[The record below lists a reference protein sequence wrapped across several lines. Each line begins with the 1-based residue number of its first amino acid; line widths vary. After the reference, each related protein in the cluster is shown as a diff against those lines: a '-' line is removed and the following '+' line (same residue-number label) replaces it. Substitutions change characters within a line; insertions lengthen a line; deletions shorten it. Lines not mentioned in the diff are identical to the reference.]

1 MSITNQTVRFIKHSF
16 SYSVIGISLLLPLFA
31 ISAVS
36 AELNNNDKD
45 NDNGSES
52 LVTVSVGMKKE
63 LSASQ
68 ATTNYRQQNI
78 LLTKNKSIASVS
90 SKVVTRES
98 KKKAAQNTAIKY
110 KAKSLLKTSNFHHS
124 FSIYNAES
132 YLLDDYD
139 GDGYYQTFSVVFD
152 ADLHSAYADDIA
164 EVYADMYLSKNG
176 GPWIYYYTTDS
187 FIIEGDSDLD
197 EYEVITTLHQG
208 YASDTYDVLIDLYEV
223 GFEQLVASY
232 SSDDNNALY
241 ALPLES
247 SEIDIE
253 YIVEVYDDYAGS
265 MSALFLFLVLM
276 VLGLRLR
283 LKKCSE
289 LSTSY

>member
-1 MSITNQTVRFIKHSF
+1 MPIANQAVRFIKHSF
-16 SYSVIGISLLLPLFA
+16 YYSFVGISLLLPL
-31 ISAVS
+31 IAVS
-36 AELNNNDKD
+36 AELNGKGSD
-45 NDNGSES
+45 NESES

-63 LSASQ
+63 LSASLGS
-68 ATTNYRQQNI
+68 TNYRKQII
-78 LLTKNKSIASVS
+78 LQTKNKSLALVS
-90 SKVVTRES
+90 SIAVTRES
-98 KKKAAQNTAIKY
+98 KKKASQNKAIKY
-110 KAKSLLKTSNFHHS
+110 KAKQLFKKSNYHHS

-139 GDGYYQTFSVVFD
+139 GDGYYQTFSVIFD
-152 ADLHSAYADDIA
+152 ADLHSTYSDDIA
-164 EVYADMYLSKNG
+164 EVYAQMYLSKNG

-208 YASDTYDVLIDLYEV
+208 YDSDTYDVLIDLYEV
-223 GFEQLVASY
+223 GFEELVASY

-253 YIVEVYDDYAGS
+253 YVVEVYDHYAGS
-265 MSALFLFLVLM
+265 TSVLFLILALVA
-276 VLGLRLR
+276 LGGR
-283 LKKCSE
+283 LKYVAS
-289 LSTSY
+289 